1 VISLVAGQAFS
12 GGFLTHGYQANRILA
27 FDDPGVVIHA
37 MHKEAAARI
46 TRRSVA
52 ELEEL
57 GHEIAPMSYDVRD
70 YAKLG
75 LLYRLLHVD
84 DPQHPTTADTE
95 AIRHDLIDAI
105 QDARRG
111 ATDLSNHL
119 QSDAAKQTRK
129 AGIAVRTALEAQWQN
144 A

>member
-1 VISLVAGQAFS
+1 
-12 GGFLTHGYQANRILA
+12 
-27 FDDPGVVIHA
+27 

-57 GHEIAPMSYDVRD
+57 GNEIAPMSYDVRD

-75 LLYRLLHVD
+75 LLYKLLHVD
-84 DPQHPTTADTE
+84 DPQHPTTADIE
-95 AIRHDLIDAI
+95 AVRYDLADAI
-105 QDARRG
+105 QDARRE
-111 ATDLSNHL
+111 APDLSSRL
-119 QSDAAKQTRK
+119 QSDAAMQTRK
-129 AGIAVRTALEAQWQN
+129 AGIAVRAALEAQWRN

>member
-1 VISLVAGQAFS
+1 
-12 GGFLTHGYQANRILA
+12 
-27 FDDPGVVIHA
+27 VIHA

-75 LLYRLLHVD
+75 LLYKLLHVD
-84 DPQHPTTADTE
+84 DPQHPTTADIK

-111 ATDLSNHL
+111 ATDLNNRL